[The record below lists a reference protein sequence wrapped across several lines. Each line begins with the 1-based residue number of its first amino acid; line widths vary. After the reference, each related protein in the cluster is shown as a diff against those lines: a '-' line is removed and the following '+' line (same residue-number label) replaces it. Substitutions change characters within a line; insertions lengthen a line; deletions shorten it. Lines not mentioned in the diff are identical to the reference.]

1 MSGPSPAP
9 SRTDGSALRI
19 DVWSDIVCPW
29 CYIGKRRL
37 ERALEAFPEGA
48 VEIVWRSFELD
59 PSAPTELPGPL
70 DEELARKYGTSLEQ
84 AREMMDNLAH
94 TAAAEGLEF
103 NFEEA
108 RRGNTVDAHRVLHL
122 AAREGLQ
129 LPMKERLLRAYMTEG
144 RPISDRDE
152 LAALA
157 AEVGLDGP
165 AVRAMLDTDA
175 FLADV
180 RADEA
185 EARRLGI
192 RGVPFFVLDG
202 RYGVSGA
209 QPADLLADAIRQAAS
224 TRD

>member
-1 MSGPSPAP
+1 MSGPSPTP
-9 SRTDGSALRI
+9 PRTDASPLRI

-48 VEIVWRSFELD
+48 VEVVWRSFELD

-84 AREMMDNLAH
+84 AREMMDNLSR

-103 NFEEA
+103 HFDRA

-129 LPMKERLLRAYMTEG
+129 PAMKERLLRAYMTEG
-144 RPISDRDE
+144 RAVSDRNE

-165 AVRAMLDTDA
+165 SVRAMLDTDA